1 MEPREP
7 ISAPVPARPPP
18 APGSADPE
26 ADPGIGEPRGSFLLH
41 WAPVWAPLALLAQI
55 SILGLG
61 PSLRESRRLS
71 AAEASLSARYGEAL
85 ESRRGLERM
94 LRALRDPIYI
104 ERERRLLRA
113 PHSRL
118 RQP

>member
-7 ISAPVPARPPP
+7 MPAPVPARPE
-18 APGSADPE
+18 PGAGSDRA
-26 ADPGIGEPRGSFLLH
+26 RGSFVLH
-41 WAPVWAPLALLAQI
+41 WAPVWAPLALLAQV

-61 PSLRESRRLS
+61 PSLRESRRLGQ
-71 AAEASLSARYGEAL
+71 AEASLSARYGEAL
-85 ESRRGLERM
+85 ETRRGLERM
-94 LRALRDPIYI
+94 LQALRDPIYI

>member
-7 ISAPVPARPPP
+7 SLAPTPDLAT
-18 APGSADPE
+18 G
-26 ADPGIGEPRGSFLLH
+26 GPRGSLVLH

-55 SILGLG
+55 AILGLG
-61 PSLRESRRLS
+61 PSLRESRRLGE
-71 AAEASLSARYGEAL
+71 AEASLSARYGE
-85 ESRRGLERM
+85 EVEGRRTLERM
-94 LRALRDPIYI
+94 LQALRDPIYI